1 MSLYKELAE
10 DLKEIIKK
18 AGFEEENISL
28 TPSNR
33 KDLGEY
39 QLNDAMQLV
48 KVYHNNP
55 REIANSIV
63 KELENDKRFVN
74 INIAGPGF
82 INFTLSEE
90 YKVEI
95 INKMHDNLFNNID
108 KQEKKKIII
117 DYGGANVAKA
127 LHVGHLRSADIGEA
141 LKRLANLVG
150 YEAIG
155 DAHLGDYGRPLG
167 LVVLEIKKLYPNLS
181 YFDENYTGD
190 YSEVELPITNADLER
205 IYPEASNKARVDE
218 EYLDEAREITKK
230 IQSHTRGYYD
240 IWKKIVEIS
249 KEDIKKVYKELNVNF
264 ELWYGESDAMEY
276 FPELE
281 KIYRDNNILS
291 LSEGAEVVNVS
302 SEDDKTEIPPLL
314 FIRTNK
320 TVSYETTDLATILQ
334 RKKEENPDEIWYVV
348 DARQSLHFEQVFRAA
363 RRAKLVN
370 DNVVLEHIG
379 FGTMNGK
386 DGHPFKTR
394 DGGVMPLKTL
404 IDMVNEETLKKIT
417 NESMTDEEKKK
428 TSRIVAIA
436 ALKYADL
443 LPFRGT
449 DYIFDPA
456 KFADLEGKTGP
467 YLLYSTIRMKSLLNK
482 AKNLSQEKAKILP
495 GKTEQ
500 DIAVTILNLPITIKR
515 AIDTKSLNEIADYLY
530 NITSLYNK
538 FYAEN
543 KVLIEENKDKQES
556 WLVLTK
562 VVYDI
567 NMLLLKTLGI
577 EVPEKM

>member
-1 MSLYKELAE
+1 MSLYKELEE

-417 NESMTDEEKKK
+417 NESMTDEEKKT